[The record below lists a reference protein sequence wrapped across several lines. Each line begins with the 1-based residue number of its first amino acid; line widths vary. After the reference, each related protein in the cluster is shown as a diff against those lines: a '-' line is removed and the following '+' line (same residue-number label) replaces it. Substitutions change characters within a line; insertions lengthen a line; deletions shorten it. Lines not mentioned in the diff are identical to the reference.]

1 LAKLPLIV
9 AHRGASAWAPENTL
23 AAFAQAVDC
32 GAEGFELD
40 VRLARDGVPM
50 VIHDATLR
58 RTGLCAGEVGKMTSR
73 ELVAVGVGDWFNRA
87 HAALASP
94 DYTSERI
101 PTLESV
107 FQKLA
112 DWIPATVYI
121 ELKTEPDNASRLVTE
136 VVDLVSRYKLQSRV
150 VIVSFALSAIAQAK
164 SLDSTIITGALFAP
178 NHGAG
183 TGLRGEKILQA
194 AVDSGADEVLLHRLI
209 ARPRLV
215 DAAKRQGLPV
225 TVWTVDEPAWLQ
237 KALKLGLHAL
247 ITNDPARLMAHRALL
262 D

>member
-1 LAKLPLIV
+1 LIV

-23 AAFAQAVDC
+23 TAFAQAVDC
-32 GAEGFELD
+32 GADGFELD
-40 VRLARDGVPM
+40 VRLARDGVPV

-58 RTGLCAGEVGKMTSR
+58 RTGLCAGEVERMTSR
-73 ELVAVGVGDWFNRA
+73 ELAALGAGEWFNRA
-87 HAALASP
+87 HPALASR

-107 FQKLA
+107 LQNLTN
-112 DWIPATVYI
+112 WVPAIVYI
-121 ELKTEPDNASRLVTE
+121 ELKTGPGNTKRLVTE
-136 VVDLVSRYKLQSRV
+136 VVDLVRRYDLQSRV
-150 VIVSFALSAIAQAK
+150 VIISFELSAIAQAK
-164 SLDSTIITGALFAP
+164 SQDSTINTGALFAP
-178 NHGAG
+178 NGTG
-183 TGLRGEKILQA
+183 TGLRGAKVLSA

-215 DAAKRQGLPV
+215 DALMKQGLPA

-247 ITNDPARLMAHRALL
+247 ITNDPARLLAHRTLL
-262 D
+262 P